1 MTIRLSKNGKRLG
14 RPPKNAS
21 ADGGQTFVIHQKH
34 EAPKFE
40 LSSEEMIECSLVP
53 INEFSHIKSEVQR
66 VGRYAQS
73 TYSLNK
79 FGKNGF
85 VVLAYVDAN
94 LKKYRDEGISDEQI
108 VRRCVNYLNQET
120 KKKKPYGNL
129 QLYGYRLIEK
139 FGKEVIA
146 IEMVTDSKSNP
157 NFWGTGNR

>member
-1 MTIRLSKNGKRLG
+1 MTIRLSKNGKRMG
-14 RPPKNAS
+14 RPPKNAVITS
-21 ADGGQTFVIHQKH
+21 GQTFVIDQKH

-53 INEFSHIKSEVQR
+53 INEFSHIKSETQK

-79 FGKNGF
+79 FGKSGF
-85 VVLAYVDAN
+85 VVLAYIETD
-94 LKKYRDEGISDEQI
+94 LEKYRNEGISDEQI
-108 VRRCVNYLNQET
+108 VNRCVNYLNQET

-129 QLYGYRLIEK
+129 QLYGYKLISK
-139 FGKEVIA
+139 FGKEIVA
-146 IEMVTDSKSNP
+146 IEMVTDMKSNS